1 MAWYLVKQVF
11 PPCSVQEAIFGLLH
25 FHVNFR
31 IGLSV
36 SYAHKKKPVRILIR
50 IVLNLWISLERTDF
64 FMILRLL
71 IYDWNTSPYI
81 WDLQCLTINYNMLH
95 VSLGEGSGNPL
106 QCSCLEN
113 PRDGGSLVGCRLWGH
128 TGVTHD
134 WRNSAAAAAAVC
146 IDFNLSMPH
155 HLSRLVALSLFSMS
169 VSLFLFHKWV
179 CLYNWLNSIYKQYH
193 IYISP
198 SDWLSMII
206 SRSTHVA

>member
-113 PRDGGSLVGCRLWGH
+113 PRDGGASW
-128 TGVTHD
+128 
-134 WRNSAAAAAAVC
+134 AAVYGVAQSRTLLKQ
-146 IDFNLSMPH
+146 LS
-155 HLSRLVALSLFSMS
+155 SSSS
-169 VSLFLFHKWV
+169 IWV
-179 CLYNWLNSIYKQYH
+179 LLIFCYIYTFIFDILHSIA
-193 IYISP
+193 
-198 SDWLSMII
+198 SDNF
-206 SRSTHVA
+206 